1 MALVV
6 SDRFARAALAVS
18 LVAHFALQ
26 LVSNTTTLID
36 LRVYRHASPG
46 LLDGSLYEFRLGE
59 FSDQFPLPFTYPP
72 FAALVFLPLAYLP
85 WLVVRFGWQLLSIGC
100 LYWTV
105 RCSLQLV
112 VGRVDRRHALLWTSL
127 ALWIEPV
134 RTTLN
139 YGQVNLV
146 LAALLLSAMVAGR
159 DSLAGLGVG
168 LAAGM
173 KLVPAICGVYFLVRR
188 RFVAAAWSGAW
199 FAVSVVLTFM
209 IAPGPSGDYWFH
221 LLGDASRIGPVGSA
235 INQSLRGALA
245 RTAGYDVGLGA
256 PWLVAVVLTA
266 ALAAWAVRAA
276 LGSGDTMAAILAV
289 QLFGLLASPISWS
302 HHWVWVVPALIWL
315 GHGQA
320 SHRLAVR
327 ASMLFWLLLVGS
339 YLIPLLVVAQPT
351 TWTISRPWYLAASG
365 WAYPVAA
372 VLTLAVIVYTQ
383 RQADA
388 KHESKLPPQVDHEVM
403 ALVNRSGRAITGD
416 QLAERMPSISRAR
429 SMSLAVRPPAE
440 WVEQRKVS
448 VRQRMSISGWWSR
461 ASAIAA
467 TRSTTAIAAGKL
479 GSLAVRT
486 ISSPSRLQPVS
497 PASSAV
503 TWSSVSSSLIRP
515 FFTRPG

>member
-1 MALVV
+1 MALVG
-6 SDRFARAALAVS
+6 SERFARAALVVS

-26 LVSNTTTLID
+26 LVPKTTTLID

-100 LYWTV
+100 LYWMV
-105 RCSLQLV
+105 RCSLRLV
-112 VGRVDRRHALLWTSL
+112 LGRVEPRHAMLWTAL

-146 LAALLLSAMVAGR
+146 LAAVLLSAMVAGR

-173 KLVPAICGVYFLVRR
+173 KLVPAVCGVYFLLRR
-188 RFVAAAWSGAW
+188 RFAAAAWSAAW
-199 FAVSVVLTFM
+199 FVVSVVLVFT
-209 IAPGPSGDYWFH
+209 IAPRPSGDYWFH

-256 PWLVAVVLTA
+256 PWLMAVVLAA
-266 ALAAWAVRAA
+266 ALTGWAVRAA
-276 LGSGDTMAAILAV
+276 IGSGDTMAVILAV

-315 GHGQA
+315 VHGQMP
-320 SHRLAVR
+320 RWLAAR
-327 ASMLFWLLLVGS
+327 ACALFWLLLTGS
-339 YLIPLLVVAQPT
+339 YLVPMLVVAQPA

-372 VLTLAVIVYTQ
+372 LLTLAVIAHVKRHAEPEPQT
-383 RQADA
+383 RQ
-388 KHESKLPPQVDHEVM
+388 QVDHEVP
-403 ALVNRSGRAITGD
+403 ALVA
-416 QLAERMPSISRAR
+416 
-429 SMSLAVRPPAE
+429 
-440 WVEQRKVS
+440 
-448 VRQRMSISGWWSR
+448 
-461 ASAIAA
+461 
-467 TRSTTAIAAGKL
+467 
-479 GSLAVRT
+479 
-486 ISSPSRLQPVS
+486 
-497 PASSAV
+497 
-503 TWSSVSSSLIRP
+503 
-515 FFTRPG
+515 

>member
-6 SDRFARAALAVS
+6 SERFARAALAVS
-18 LVAHFALQ
+18 LVAHFAMQ
-26 LVSNTTTLID
+26 LVPKTTTLVD

-46 LLDGSLYEFRLGE
+46 LLDGSLYAFRLGE
-59 FSDQFPLPFTYPP
+59 FSEQFPLPFTYPP

-100 LYWTV
+100 LYWMV

-112 VGRVDRRHALLWTSL
+112 SGRVEPRHAMLWTSL
-127 ALWIEPV
+127 ALWVEPV

-159 DSLAGLGVG
+159 DSLAGMGVG

-188 RFVAAAWSGAW
+188 RFAAAAWAAAW

-209 IAPGPSGDYWFH
+209 VAPKPSGDYWFH

-256 PWLVAVVLTA
+256 PWLVAVVLAA
-266 ALAAWAVRAA
+266 ALAGWAAWAAV
-276 LGSGDTMAAILAV
+276 GSGDTMAAILVV

-315 GHGQA
+315 VHGPA
-320 SHRLAVR
+320 SHLPAVR
-327 ASMLFWLLLVGS
+327 AGALFWLLLVGS
-339 YLIPLLVVAQPT
+339 YLIPMLVVAQPA

-365 WAYPVAA
+365 WAYPAA
-372 VLTLAVIVYTQ
+372 ALLTLAVIVYAK
-383 RQADA
+383 RQQ
-388 KHESKLPPQVDHEVM
+388 EVDREVM
-403 ALVNRSGRAITGD
+403 ALLDRERRA
-416 QLAERMPSISRAR
+416 
-429 SMSLAVRPPAE
+429 V
-440 WVEQRKVS
+440 
-448 VRQRMSISGWWSR
+448 
-461 ASAIAA
+461 AS
-467 TRSTTAIAAGKL
+467 
-479 GSLAVRT
+479 
-486 ISSPSRLQPVS
+486 
-497 PASSAV
+497 
-503 TWSSVSSSLIRP
+503 
-515 FFTRPG
+515 

>member
-1 MALVV
+1 MALVG
-6 SDRFARAALAVS
+6 SDRFARVALTVS

-26 LVSNTTTLID
+26 LVPRTTTLID

-100 LYWTV
+100 LYWMV

-112 VGRVDRRHALLWTSL
+112 SVRVEPRHVMLWTSL

-146 LAALLLSAMVAGR
+146 LAAVLLSAMVAGR

-188 RFVAAAWSGAW
+188 RFVAAAWSAAW

-209 IAPGPSGDYWFH
+209 VAPRPSGDYWFH

-245 RTAGYDVGLGA
+245 RTAGHDVGLGA
-256 PWLVAVVLTA
+256 PWLVAVVLA
-266 ALAAWAVRAA
+266 AVLAGWAVRAA
-276 LGSGDTMAAILAV
+276 VGSGDTLAAILVV

-315 GHGQA
+315 VHGQA
-320 SHRLAVR
+320 SRWLAAR
-327 ASMLFWLLLVGS
+327 ASVLFWLLLTGS
-339 YLIPLLVVAQPT
+339 YLVPMLVVAQPA

-372 VLTLAVIVYTQ
+372 LLTLAVIAYLGRQ
-383 RQADA
+383 SKRQA
-388 KHESKLPPQVDHEVM
+388 QVDHE
-403 ALVNRSGRAITGD
+403 
-416 QLAERMPSISRAR
+416 
-429 SMSLAVRPPAE
+429 
-440 WVEQRKVS
+440 
-448 VRQRMSISGWWSR
+448 
-461 ASAIAA
+461 AA
-467 TRSTTAIAAGKL
+467 WQ
-479 GSLAVRT
+479 
-486 ISSPSRLQPVS
+486 PQPVTWAS
-497 PASSAV
+497 PVA
-503 TWSSVSSSLIRP
+503 
-515 FFTRPG
+515 